1 MLSYTYNYKVWTTAL
16 KINFMFRLWDSS
28 CLNSEDSFTQINVLG
43 KIKDIVKLTNPLY
56 VYYILVREEGD
67 ILVSWACNVNH
78 IPRYIHSERKKCG
91 VPYLSR

>member
-1 MLSYTYNYKVWTTAL
+1 MKCAKITKYGPLN
-16 KINFMFRLWDSS
+16 INFIFSPRDSS
-28 CLNSEDSFTQINVLG
+28 CLNSGDSLSHNNFLG
-43 KIKDIVKLTNPLY
+43 KIQEIAKLTNPLY
-56 VYYILVREEGD
+56 VYILVREEGD

>member
-1 MLSYTYNYKVWTTAL
+1 MVHASIQGILSVT
-16 KINFMFRLWDSS
+16 IMF
-28 CLNSEDSFTQINVLG
+28 LG
-43 KIKDIVKLTNPLY
+43 EIQEIAKLTNPLY
-56 VYYILVREEGD
+56 VYILVREEGD